1 MSDVENPGRI
11 KVSELIEKVH
21 KGNYVIPYFQRGFEW
36 TPSMVSELFESIL
49 QNYFAGLILLWEL
62 DPEKTKQEQWDPIWG
77 ADLRGTPEKAVLD
90 GQQRLSALYYAL
102 YNPEKEF
109 PNRSSY
115 YVFYLDLI
123 KALNGDYENIVTWKY
138 FFKNYRSTPELI
150 NEKEKWIES
159 GKLPLSIIMYEIPE
173 ESNKI
178 FIHSNMFQ
186 NWINRF
192 VEENQYRL
200 PQDISYF
207 DINNV
212 FYNILNYEFISF
224 PLKKERNMRDICNI
238 FAKVNMTGMKLST
251 FDLMNAFLYPH
262 GIHLRKKLWDELNNE
277 ILKDI
282 DPRMNEY
289 LLKLISLK
297 KQEYCSSKYIYN
309 LIPGEK
315 IVKKNEEGKTYSTVL
330 VENGDEFERLWK
342 KGYKYAEKA
351 RQIIM
356 NTGDKDFGAVK
367 IDFIPNTTII
377 PVLGAILWEYSKQGE
392 DIDNFEFR
400 DLLER
405 WYWATAISGDYSGSS
420 DTIMSEDFRNWKK
433 WIHNKEPIKRIKEV
447 NKKYIQDLELK
458 SIGRGT
464 SLYKAIISML
474 ALNEARDFFTGRKV
488 GSGDYSEGN
497 INDHH
502 IFPKKAKG
510 LSQENSRFFSS
521 SKDSIVNRTLL
532 LDETNKKISS
542 RRPSQYIE
550 NMVEKYGNEEK
561 VKSIFRKH
569 LVNEKAYE
577 YLKNNNFDEFI
588 LERERS
594 IKKHI
599 IEKLKLTGDGV
610 FF

>member
-212 FYNILNYEFISF
+212 CE
-224 PLKKERNMRDICNI
+224 
-238 FAKVNMTGMKLST
+238 
-251 FDLMNAFLYPH
+251 
-262 GIHLRKKLWDELNNE
+262 
-277 ILKDI
+277 
-282 DPRMNEY
+282 
-289 LLKLISLK
+289 
-297 KQEYCSSKYIYN
+297 
-309 LIPGEK
+309 
-315 IVKKNEEGKTYSTVL
+315 
-330 VENGDEFERLWK
+330 
-342 KGYKYAEKA
+342 
-351 RQIIM
+351 
-356 NTGDKDFGAVK
+356 
-367 IDFIPNTTII
+367 
-377 PVLGAILWEYSKQGE
+377 
-392 DIDNFEFR
+392 
-400 DLLER
+400 
-405 WYWATAISGDYSGSS
+405 
-420 DTIMSEDFRNWKK
+420 
-433 WIHNKEPIKRIKEV
+433 
-447 NKKYIQDLELK
+447 
-458 SIGRGT
+458 
-464 SLYKAIISML
+464 
-474 ALNEARDFFTGRKV
+474 
-488 GSGDYSEGN
+488 
-497 INDHH
+497 
-502 IFPKKAKG
+502 
-510 LSQENSRFFSS
+510 
-521 SKDSIVNRTLL
+521 
-532 LDETNKKISS
+532 
-542 RRPSQYIE
+542 
-550 NMVEKYGNEEK
+550 
-561 VKSIFRKH
+561 
-569 LVNEKAYE
+569 
-577 YLKNNNFDEFI
+577 
-588 LERERS
+588 
-594 IKKHI
+594 
-599 IEKLKLTGDGV
+599 
-610 FF
+610 